1 MAAAFAVGAEGIQ
14 MGTRFVSSQ
23 ESPVH
28 ENFKNQIFE
37 SSINGTWVL
46 NKTSKPVIRALRTD
60 FTKDILEAGKMD
72 MSAMGKIQ
80 DLYFG
85 GDMNAAPALSGQSVG
100 LIDGVKSAKEI
111 IDDTIKEFNETCSKL
126 GNIKL

>member
-14 MGTRFVSSQ
+14 MGTRFVSSK

-37 SSINGTWVL
+37 SSINGTWIL

-60 FTKDILEAGKMD
+60 FTKDILEAGEMD

-100 LIDGVKSAKEI
+100 LIDGIKSAEEI
-111 IDDTIKEFNETCSKL
+111 IQDTIKEFNETCSKL
-126 GNIKL
+126 GSLKL